1 MSFKCPLAKKSPY
14 YEDLSY
20 TFINISFLKIFPI
33 DKQLFEMFHRSHL
46 IIPNNSILFHPLPP
60 RFIHPHTRFSTGE
73 TINYNPRSIVNSQN
87 CVSTNGTTLRR
98 PRIKITSQFETFHPF
113 VFLPTLHPVARLN
126 RATASR

>member
-1 MSFKCPLAKKSPY
+1 
-14 YEDLSY
+14 
-20 TFINISFLKIFPI
+20 
-33 DKQLFEMFHRSHL
+33 MFHRSHL
-46 IIPNNSILFHPLPP
+46 IIPNNSIESSSILFPHAFYPLLL
-60 RFIHPHTRFSTGE
+60 E
-73 TINYNPRSIVNSQN
+73 EKTINYNPRSIVNSQN